1 MVKGVFFVCRRKLFK
16 TTFTKSLDKQYY
28 AMYSIRHNGVFM
40 DIQLKKGILDV
51 CVLHAIANGESYG
64 YKIISDLQGII
75 EISESTL
82 YPILKRLESG
92 GYVTTRTA
100 EHSGRLRRY
109 FKITTLGL
117 KKLADGRNDMQ
128 EVNAIYKKIFGWRNN

>member
-1 MVKGVFFVCRRKLFK
+1 
-16 TTFTKSLDKQYY
+16 
-28 AMYSIRHNGVFM
+28 MYSIRQSGVFM
-40 DIQLKKGILDV
+40 DIQLKKGRLDV
-51 CVLHAIANGESYG
+51 CVLHAIESGESYG

-100 EHSGRLRRY
+100 EYSGRLRRY
-109 FKITTLGL
+109 YQITALGR
-117 KKLADGRNDMQ
+117 KKLADGRHDLQ
-128 EVNAIYKKIFGWRNN
+128 EINTIYEKIFG

>member
-1 MVKGVFFVCRRKLFK
+1 MSYRKIFFCKHQIFCK
-16 TTFTKSLDKQYY
+16 KILDNSYY
-28 AMYSIRHNGVFM
+28 AMYSIRQSGVFLV

-51 CVLHAIANGESYG
+51 CVLHAISRGESYG
-64 YKIISDLQGII
+64 YKIISDLEGII

-100 EHSGRLRRY
+100 EYSGRLRRY
-109 FKITTLGL
+109 YKITNLGL
-117 KKLADGRNDMQ
+117 KKLKSGRDDLL
-128 EVNAIYKKIFGWRNN
+128 EIGAIYKKLFGGRI

>member
-1 MVKGVFFVCRRKLFK
+1 
-16 TTFTKSLDKQYY
+16 
-28 AMYSIRHNGVFM
+28 MYSIRQSGVYM

-51 CVLHAIANGESYG
+51 CVLHAIENGESYG

-92 GYVTTRTA
+92 GYVTTRTV
-100 EHSGRLRRY
+100 EHNGRLRRY
-109 FKITTLGL
+109 YKITTLGL

-128 EVNAIYKKIFGWRNN
+128 EIIAIYKQIFGWRN